1 MYEYST
7 IWIVAWTLSSS
18 VRIDSGRNDVVTMSY
33 VGASQRQ
40 VDRNMKDRRWQA
52 AEHYGILRRGGWSLL
67 SASLARLDYIDIE
80 KTKYRHADA
89 HYIMHYI
96 SGIWTYITIVMLCAR
111 FNRQLGS
118 KITFRLAGTYRLRE
132 RI

>member
-7 IWIVAWTLSSS
+7 MWIVVWTLSRS

-33 VGASQRQ
+33 VGASRRQ
-40 VDRNMKDRRWQA
+40 VDRNMKDRGWQA
-52 AEHYGILRRGGWSLL
+52 AEHYGILRRGGWSL

-89 HYIMHYI
+89 HYINALYI
-96 SGIWTYITIVMLCAR
+96 RPIDLHNNSHASCSFQST
-111 FNRQLGS
+111 
-118 KITFRLAGTYRLRE
+118 AGVKDHV
-132 RI
+132 